1 MLDKMKQLLSF
12 DSIAKQQKQEQELQ
26 ELIES
31 EKENEVTLVSG
42 AENNFIGITM
52 DDVDTL
58 TNPEPDPIFS
68 TEVVGYP
75 NRQVQ
80 YHFYSIIQ
88 NFIPADHS
96 ILHFGAGRG
105 DFKTWH
111 KMTYGKDLDYVGIE
125 KEKSLVEAGKEANG
139 SDINLQCKDWNKISK
154 SLIKDWCVN
163 IGSFNKA
170 YEDVD
175 DYGQYVKDTIDLM
188 MNHSNRGVV
197 ISFTSDQFELS
208 ETDIENGLHQFNAG
222 DLLKWASK
230 KYKLTAVDHVGA
242 MQYGQFILIIY
253 KEVDNNG

>member
-12 DSIAKQQKQEQELQ
+12 DNIAKQQKQEQELQ
-26 ELIES
+26 KLIEA
-31 EKENEVTLVSG
+31 EKDNEVTLVPG
-42 AENNFIGITM
+42 EDNNFVGITPEEQST
-52 DDVDTL
+52 DIIT
-58 TNPEPDPIFS
+58 EPDPIFS

-88 NFIPADHS
+88 NFIPIDQS
-96 ILHFGAGRG
+96 IVHFGAGRG

-111 KMTYGKDLDYVGIE
+111 KITFGKELDYIGIE
-125 KEKSLVEAGKEANG
+125 KNQALVDAGKEANG
-139 SDINLQCKDWNKISK
+139 STIDLRCEDWNDLNKTI
-154 SLIKDWCVN
+154 IKDWCIN

-170 YEDVD
+170 YEDVE
-175 DYGQYVKDTIDLM
+175 DYGQYVKDTIDQMLD
-188 MNHSNRGVV
+188 HSKHGVV

-208 ETDIENGLHQFNAG
+208 ETDVENGLHQFNAG
-222 DLLKWASK
+222 ELLKWASE

-253 KEVDNNG
+253 KEVENG

>member
-26 ELIES
+26 KLIEA
-31 EKENEVTLVSG
+31 EKDNEVTLVSG
-42 AENNFIGITM
+42 ADNNFVGITT
-52 DDVDTL
+52 DAPETGL
-58 TNPEPDPIFS
+58 ITEPDPVFS

-88 NFIPADHS
+88 NFIPIDQS
-96 ILHFGAGRG
+96 IIHFGAGRG

-111 KMTYGKDLDYVGIE
+111 KITYGKDLDYIGIE
-125 KEKSLVEAGKEANG
+125 KEQALVDAGKEVNG
-139 SDINLQCKDWNKISK
+139 TDIALRCKNWNKLDK
-154 SLIKDWCVN
+154 NLVKDWCIN
-163 IGSFNKA
+163 IGSFNKL

-175 DYGQYVKDTIDLM
+175 DYEQYVKDTISLM
-188 MNHSNRGVV
+188 LKHAKHGVV
-197 ISFTSDQFELS
+197 LSFTSDQFQLS
-208 ETDIENGLHQFNAG
+208 ESDVENGLLQFNAG
-222 DLLKWASK
+222 DLLRWASK

-253 KEVDNNG
+253 KEVENG